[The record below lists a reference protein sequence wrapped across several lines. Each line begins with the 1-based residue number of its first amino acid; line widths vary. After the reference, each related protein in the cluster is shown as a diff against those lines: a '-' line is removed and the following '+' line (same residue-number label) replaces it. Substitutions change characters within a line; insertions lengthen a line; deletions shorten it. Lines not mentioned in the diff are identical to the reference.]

1 MSSDDR
7 ELKDSLSKIEY
18 CIAPNPAIATA
29 MGVMTSPAFDGANF
43 DGNGGCLRHPD
54 VRLMQKMFTD
64 EGKVVYKELMRRCPK
79 CSIKQQ
85 QLLLQQQEKMAVNA
99 ASNSRSNNYRRE
111 TSMASECA
119 SSNDNPLIRSSS
131 RSRSRARSKSRER
144 DTATPKSPPQSRS
157 ASKPRQSMWGQVPSQ
172 RDNIIIISKKGG
184 EGSITT
190 RDSSSHNNT
199 STKKVF
205 DSPFDPKG
213 RCHYHPNI
221 SLAKKKL
228 TGGWKVG
235 TFMSSLL
242 CRILQHNCCGGIYI
256 YFCAVLS

>member
-1 MSSDDR
+1 
-7 ELKDSLSKIEY
+7 
-18 CIAPNPAIATA
+18 

-85 QLLLQQQEKMAVNA
+85 QQENTAVTA

-111 TSMASECA
+111 TSMASECT

-157 ASKPRQSMWGQVPSQ
+157 ASKPRQSVWGQVPSQ
-172 RDNIIIISKKGG
+172 RDNNIIISKKGG
-184 EGSITT
+184 EGSITI

-242 CRILQHNCCGGIYI
+242 CRILQHNCCGGIYT
-256 YFCAVLS
+256 